1 MTVLIMILMVV
12 VILFL
17 MGKLVSLHIRRE
29 KIRSLFIR
37 LVNNFEN
44 EGVVYWV
51 DFGTLLGIT
60 RDRDIIFGDND
71 GDVCVYD
78 TPENKSRISAV
89 VNAMGGEYL
98 NWGAYRV
105 YNNGVFIDIY
115 VIKETSHEFHSPTG
129 EIVQRT
135 LIEPVKKQQCVI
147 GSRTVNLTVPNDVHG
162 VLENRYGL
170 NWQVQKRKWYTL
182 YIDFEKDFSN

>member
-1 MTVLIMILMVV
+1 VFTT
-12 VILFL
+12 
-17 MGKLVSLHIRRE
+17 
-29 KIRSLFIR
+29 
-37 LVNNFEN
+37 N
-44 EGVVYWV
+44 
-51 DFGTLLGIT
+51 
-60 RDRDIIFGDND
+60 
-71 GDVCVYD
+71 

-115 VIKETSHEFHSPTG
+115 VIKETSSEFHSPTG

-147 GSRTVNLTVPNDVHG
+147 GSRTVKLTVPNDVHG

-170 NWQVQKRKWYTL
+170 NWRVQKRKWYTL